1 VGVGIMVEGLIWSEG
16 ARDGWSTTR
25 WQAPAAVRSL
35 VRLSGAI
42 GEGKGCAVF
51 VMER

>member
-1 VGVGIMVEGLIWSEG
+1 MVEGLIWSEG
-16 ARDGWSTTR
+16 ARDGWSTAR
-25 WQAPAAVRSL
+25 WRAPEAMRSP
-35 VRLSGAI
+35 VRLPGAI

>member
-1 VGVGIMVEGLIWSEG
+1 MVEGLIWSKG
-16 ARDGWSTTR
+16 AQDGRSKAR
-25 WQAPAAVRSL
+25 WRAPATVRSL

-42 GEGKGCAVF
+42 GGGKGCAVF